1 MINIQLDGKDINLH
15 TKTQT
20 YFTLNE
26 LCTHLGHVQ

>member
-15 TKTQT
+15 MKTQN

-26 LCTHLGHVQ
+26 LCTHLGRI